1 MRNLRQLRVARGSS
15 LAINRLRSRSYLNYC
30 IVISV
35 DRAGGM
41 REGWKYRYYLNTYI
55 WI

>member
-1 MRNLRQLRVARGSS
+1 MRNLRQLRGARGSS

-35 DRAGGM
+35 DRAGWYE
-41 REGWKYRYYLNTYI
+41 RGWKYRYYLNTYI